1 MKVGDLVRI
10 APHCK
15 NRGSLAIVTY
25 ANPTWKSEVKVRYLN
40 KDEATA
46 GEHFALTSNLI
57 LLSGEHESR

>member
-10 APHCK
+10 APWCK
-15 NRGSLAIVTY
+15 NQNSLAIVTY
-25 ANPTWKSEVKVRYLN
+25 VPSYKGEVKVRYLN

-57 LLSGEHESR
+57 LLSGEHENR

>member
-1 MKVGDLVRI
+1 VKVGDLVRI
-10 APHCK
+10 APWCK
-15 NRGSLAIVTY
+15 NHNSLAIVTY
-25 ANPTWKSEVKVRYLN
+25 IPSFKGEVKIRFLN